1 MVLLLCIIGGTTI
14 LDKKYF
20 LWLQIIALLDDNFNV
35 DLYLKLKKELRDN
48 ISVIYNNIGI
58 NIERKLESIG
68 ISRKIIDLLENNE
81 IKKKTNEL
89 YIKIE
94 KFNLDIVCLS
104 EYEHILKYSNAKIE
118 IPFCFIISKII
129 NLNNKNILIY
139 YNDYFSKGAIY
150 MLRFISKI
158 INQNNGNTISE
169 YNEKNIT
176 NINVMNYLNIF
187 DKITNNINSKN
198 IILADKK
205 YLVFFLTVFIDCL
218 VIVEARNEK
227 VIQNLVDVFVESGKD
242 VYVVP
247 SSIFNKNGYFSNYLI
262 KQGAEIIL
270 GANDIK
276 LIVKKD
282 IR

>member
-1 MVLLLCIIGGTTI
+1 MVLLLCVIGGTTI

-35 DLYLKLKKELRDN
+35 DLYLKLKKELKNN
-48 ISVIYNNIGI
+48 ISAIYNNIGI
-58 NIERKLESIG
+58 SIERKLESVG
-68 ISRKIIDLLENNE
+68 ISRKIIDLLKNNE

-94 KFNLDIVCLS
+94 KFNLDIVCLC

-150 MLRFISKI
+150 ILRFISKI
-158 INQNNGNTISE
+158 INQNNGNTISAYE
-169 YNEKNIT
+169 EKNII
-176 NINVMNYLNIF
+176 NINVINYLNIF
-187 DKITNNINSKN
+187 DKVTDNINSEK

-205 YLVFFLTVFIDCL
+205 YLIFFLIVFIDYL
-218 VIVEARNEK
+218 IIVEAKTEK
-227 VIQNLVDVFVESGKD
+227 IIQNLVDVFVESGKEI
-242 VYVVP
+242 YVVP
-247 SSIFNKNGYFSNYLI
+247 SNIFNKNGYFSNYLI